1 MAVAAAMLQ
10 DKLTNEIFSILE
22 NKFLFGSSNVAG
34 KVRILSMDAGD
45 SILAANTLVHL
56 QSVLRAKSGNPSAH
70 VADFF
75 DVVAGSGAGGVLAAL
90 LFTRSKDGTPIM
102 TAEQSLKFLLDNH
115 RSLSHCSPGLLGLR
129 SKAGKLLK
137 KVLGDATLKDTVK
150 GVLIPCYDLRSGAPL
165 LFSRA
170 DALEMDRCDFRMA
183 AVCEATLAGDDGAVQ
198 LKSRDGSRKIMAV
211 GGRVG
216 MSNPTAAAITHVLNN
231 KQEFPLCNSLQ
242 DLSVLSLAFNSA
254 TTNPAYIAAHGA
266 ADMVRI
272 SLSQSLVH

>member
-1 MAVAAAMLQ
+1 MLQ
-10 DKLTNEIFSILE
+10 DKLANEIFSILE
-22 NKFLFGSSNVAG
+22 NKFLFGNSSNAG

-45 SILAANTLVHL
+45 AILAANTLVHL
-56 QSVLRAKSGNPSAH
+56 QSILRAKSGNPRAN

-90 LFTRSKDGTPIM
+90 LFTRGKDGAPIM
-102 TAEQSLKFLLDNH
+102 TAEQSLKFLMDNH
-115 RSLSHCSPGLLGLR
+115 RSLSHCSPGLLGR
-129 SKAGKLLK
+129 SSKAGKLLK
-137 KVLGDATLKDTVK
+137 KVLGDTTLKESTVK

-170 DALEMDRCDFRMA
+170 DALEMDGCDFRMSV
-183 AVCEATLAGDDGAVQ
+183 VCEATLAGDNCSGVQ

-231 KQEFPLCNSLQ
+231 KQEFPLCNSLK
-242 DLSVLSLAFNSA
+242 DLSVLSLAA
-254 TTNPAYIAAHGA
+254 ITTNPAAHGA

-272 SLSQSLVH
+272 YIYTYLIN